1 MRGGAMSAQPA
12 LTIRTAQPG
21 DASALAQ
28 LLQNIG
34 WFDRFTQGTPAEHAT
49 HIEALLAPNP
59 RQLQLLACDAQG
71 QVLGYCAV
79 HWLPIAI
86 LQGWEGYVSELFIA
100 DSARGMGAGRQLLQH
115 AVAAA
120 HAQGCR
126 RIWLVNNRDRD
137 SYQRGFYARQG
148 WAEQAQAARFVLNL

>member
-1 MRGGAMSAQPA
+1 MRGGAMSARPA
-12 LTIRTAQPG
+12 LTIRPAQPG
-21 DASALAQ
+21 DAPALAL

-49 HIEALLAPNP
+49 HLEALLAPSP
-59 RQLQLLACDAQG
+59 RQLQLLTCDAQG

-100 DSARGMGAGRQLLQH
+100 AR
-115 AVAAA
+115 
-120 HAQGCR
+120 AQGCR

>member
-1 MRGGAMSAQPA
+1 MSARPA
-12 LTIRTAQPG
+12 ITIRPAQPG
-21 DASALAQ
+21 DAPALAQ
-28 LLQNIG
+28 LLQKIG

-49 HIEALLAPNP
+49 YLEALLAPSP
-59 RQLQLLACDAQG
+59 RQLQLLTCDAQG

-100 DSARGMGAGRQLLQH
+100 AR
-115 AVAAA
+115 
-120 HAQGCR
+120 AQGCR

>member
-1 MRGGAMSAQPA
+1 MRGGAMSARPA
-12 LTIRTAQPG
+12 ITIRPAQPG
-21 DASALAQ
+21 DAPALAQ

-49 HIEALLAPNP
+49 HLEALLAPSP
-59 RQLQLLACDAQG
+59 RQLQLLTCDAQG

-100 DSARGMGAGRQLLQH
+100 AR
-115 AVAAA
+115 
-120 HAQGCR
+120 AQGCR
-126 RIWLVNNRDRD
+126 RIWLVNTRDRD

-148 WAEQAQAARFVLNL
+148 WAEQAQAARVVLNL

>member
-1 MRGGAMSAQPA
+1 MRGGAMSARPA
-12 LTIRTAQPG
+12 ITIRPAQPG
-21 DASALAQ
+21 DAPALAQ
-28 LLQNIG
+28 LLQKIG

-49 HIEALLAPNP
+49 YLEALLAPSP
-59 RQLQLLACDAQG
+59 RQLQLLTCDAQG

-100 DSARGMGAGRQLLQH
+100 AR
-115 AVAAA
+115 
-120 HAQGCR
+120 AQGCR